1 MENNNRRALRLPEFW
16 VTDPVAWFAHVEAHF
31 ELENLTSQQHRYFNM
46 VKSLSQDS
54 LRLIKD
60 ILANPHPTTPYRHL
74 EGSAPQQPQPHRL
87 PEDREAVQDRGTWAA
102 AEAVRAVGS
111 PGGADAGGR
120 VESKYLIFLFIQ
132 RLPKIL
138 RMQLGDDLDLDLRNI
153 SERADRLWSI
163 HAHDMASSVAAVA
176 AAEPADEE
184 SGQAGEPV
192 AAIAPFHKKKQ
203 QFQQAGRRGNG
214 AKGGSAAVPAAI
226 TGKAERL
233 ASGLCR
239 YQWKFGEEAR
249 ICMKPCSWQGN

>member
-1 MENNNRRALRLPEFW
+1 
-16 VTDPVAWFAHVEAHF
+16 V
-31 ELENLTSQQHRYFNM
+31 

-60 ILANPHPTTPYRHL
+60 ILANPHPTTPYDILKDRLLNNHSL
-74 EGSAPQQPQPHRL
+74 TDFQKIERQFKMGELGPQQKPSELLAHLVELAP
-87 PEDREAVQDRGTWAA
+87 
-102 AEAVRAVGS
+102 
-111 PGGADAGGR
+111 ADEL
-120 VESKYLIFLFIQ
+120 ESKYLIFLFIQ

-138 RMQLGDDLDLDLRNI
+138 RMQLGDDLDLDLRDI
-153 SERADRLWSI
+153 SETADRLWSI

-184 SGQAGEPV
+184 SGQTGE
-192 AAIAPFHKKKQ
+192 KK
-203 QFQQAGRRGNG
+203 QFQQAGHRGNG
-214 AKGGSAAVPAAI
+214 AKGGSAAAPAAI

-239 YQWKFGEEAR
+239 YHWKFGEEAR